1 MRVAERAGV
10 RGPHVH
16 PHTTRHTVAWTLC
29 ALGNTVEAVA
39 GFVGHR
45 NPRVTQDV
53 YIAMTGAQ
61 RQELLACPWLAA
73 GEGAG
78 GSGIRSGCDPLRTPQ
93 PAAEQGL
100 AMAEAICSPFG
111 SADGR
116 TFPRLQQDWGRPRA
130 PTNRSRLRELVRQ
143 FMREDDADHASGNP
157 ANIG

>member
-61 RQELLACPWLAA
+61 RQQLLACPWLAA
-73 GEGAG
+73 GDHGG
-78 GSGIRSGCDPLRTPQ
+78 GSGIRSGCDVGTPQ

-111 SADGR
+111 SADGQ
-116 TFPRLQQDWGRPRA
+116 TFPCLQRDGGKPRA
-130 PTNRSRLRELVRQ
+130 PTNRTRLRELVRQ
-143 FMREDDADHASGNP
+143 FMREDDADQSGGNP
-157 ANIG
+157 AYIG